1 MRLIFFFTLTPPPS
15 PTSIALHISPP
26 AAGWLLIDIFPG
38 RLYMPACFVLH
49 PNFFFFLLRHLF
61 FSRRYIFSFKLEWEK
76 RADGAHAPHWPP
88 FDFNDK
94 SHSNEL
100 NIENWG

>member
-1 MRLIFFFTLTPPPS
+1 
-15 PTSIALHISPP
+15 
-26 AAGWLLIDIFPG
+26 
-38 RLYMPACFVLH
+38 MPACFVLH
-49 PNFFFFLLRHLF
+49 PNFFFFFYFAICF
-61 FSRRYIFSFKLEWEK
+61 FTTLYIFFQVGMAEK